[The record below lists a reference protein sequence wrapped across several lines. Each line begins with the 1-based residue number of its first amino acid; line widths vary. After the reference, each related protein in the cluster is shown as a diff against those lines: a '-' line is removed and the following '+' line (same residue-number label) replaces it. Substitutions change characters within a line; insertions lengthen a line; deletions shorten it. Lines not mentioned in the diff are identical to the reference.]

1 MKKEGGT
8 IGVSW
13 IKKTIIE
20 YIYLILE
27 SKIRANKTSITK
39 IKRYAEIGSP
49 WWAPLFNWKYCVVFP
64 ILMTQDS
71 DLFKMA

>member
-1 MKKEGGT
+1 MKKEGGI

-39 IKRYAEIGSP
+39 IKRYVEIGSP
-49 WWAPLFNWKYCVVFP
+49 WWDPLFNWKYCVVFP
-64 ILMTQDS
+64 LLMTQDS